1 MPGIYWG
8 SRVRFRGFGPRSAC
22 ATTSTFSTPFL
33 GKKRLNKHIFHAISR
48 HIFFIY
54 FSQKPA
60 RLPPSL
66 VPPEVCRSAWSAWS
80 AWWQKEAK
88 QAHFPRHF
96 LDTHSLSISLKNLP
110 GSPPITCSPE
120 RYAGLRGL
128 HALSGNIHS
137 GPA

>member
-1 MPGIYWG
+1 MKNNYHP
-8 SRVRFRGFGPRSAC
+8 SSVSP
-22 ATTSTFSTPFL
+22 TP
-33 GKKRLNKHIFHAISR
+33 
-48 HIFFIY
+48 
-54 FSQKPA
+54 P
-60 RLPPSL
+60 
-66 VPPEVCRSAWSAWS
+66 VPLEVCRYAWSAWS

-110 GSPPITCSPE
+110 GSPHHLLPR